1 MANLVTK
8 STGQEDD
15 QVDLDTLSQA

>member
-8 STGQEDD
+8 LTGQEDD